1 MNVNLRILAGCL
13 FLSLALSQCAELN
26 TLVKPTSASNAT
38 SSEKQLRNNIVEF
51 ALTQKGTK
59 YKYAGRSPKTGF
71 DCSGFTHYVFSEF
84 NVNLTPVSRSQEAE
98 CRKIPLKNAQT
109 GDLVFFRKSKAGS
122 VFHVALVVSNDA
134 SGITVVHSTSSRGV
148 VSENITTSSYW
159 RTKVTTACD
168 VLNK

>member
-1 MNVNLRILAGCL
+1 MNLNLRIFAGCIFL
-13 FLSLALSQCAELN
+13 FLVLSQCSELN
-26 TLVKPTSASNAT
+26 TLVKNTPANSTTRSDN
-38 SSEKQLRNNIVEF
+38 QLRNNIVEF
-51 ALTQKGTK
+51 ALNQKGAR
-59 YKYAGRSPKTGF
+59 YKYAGRNPKTGF
-71 DCSGFTHYVFSEF
+71 DCSGFTHYVFAEF
-84 NVNLTPVSRSQEAE
+84 NVNLTPVSRAQEAE

-148 VSENITTSSYW
+148 ISENITTSSYW
-159 RTKVTTACD
+159 RSKVTTACD